1 MHICSLNWKN
11 ELLSTISES
20 CSMTAVWCYF
30 GTFQSIVLYNVYFQN
45 SLDTFIF
52 VRSCQNMFHD
62 LLTRLPFSPTLS
74 PLPHRSQLH
83 ISAVCAAPPLER
95 PVTVT
100 RVTTCSSP
108 ADKQGLGWGYPCNYM
123 SIEETHSHY
132 GCLLLVRIR
141 VYLVLKTGLVKPSCV
156 CSENSKTGFKLF
168 TPGVFLLLLLLFF
181 VFLFLSLFLFCFCFV
196 FVLFLLFLLFVF
208 LFVFFFFILKR
219 ILKTSVDVYAMSG

>member
-1 MHICSLNWKN
+1 MIFAFLSVAETESVCGKFSSSDILVTVKRSTVFWISCKRKKKCSHTCNMHICSLNWKN
-11 ELLSTISES
+11 ELLSIISES

-62 LLTRLPFSPTLS
+62 PLTRLPFSPTFSPTLS

-141 VYLVLKTGLVKPSCV
+141 V
-156 CSENSKTGFKLF
+156 
-168 TPGVFLLLLLLFF
+168 
-181 VFLFLSLFLFCFCFV
+181 
-196 FVLFLLFLLFVF
+196 
-208 LFVFFFFILKR
+208 
-219 ILKTSVDVYAMSG
+219 